1 MKGFFIKDLH
11 LMLNQ
16 KKMLVMFFVIG
27 LLLTISNS
35 DMSFAVSYTMFVMA
49 IMASGTISYDTFENG
64 MAYLMVLPA
73 KRRDYVIEKYIL
85 VFATALITGVLI
97 SGVAFAVASG
107 QGNSIDVKGLL
118 LQCGGLFLTLMIMM
132 SFMLPVNI
140 KYGAEKG
147 RLVLF
152 AVFAIVFI
160 AAYIIRNT
168 NVFSQEQIENVMMK
182 LMTLSKTGL
191 ITSLCVG
198 SLLIMLISMF
208 VSIKI
213 MEKKEF

>member
-73 KRRDYVIEKYIL
+73 KRRDYVMEKYIL

-97 SGVAFAVASG
+97 SGVALAVASG

-182 LMTLSKTGL
+182 LMTLPRTGL

-208 VSIKI
+208 VSINI

>member
-1 MKGFFIKDLH
+1 M
-11 LMLNQ
+11 
-16 KKMLVMFFVIG
+16 
-27 LLLTISNS
+27 
-35 DMSFAVSYTMFVMA
+35 
-49 IMASGTISYDTFENG
+49 
-64 MAYLMVLPA
+64 
-73 KRRDYVIEKYIL
+73 
-85 VFATALITGVLI
+85 
-97 SGVAFAVASG
+97 
-107 QGNSIDVKGLL
+107 
-118 LQCGGLFLTLMIMM
+118 
-132 SFMLPVNI
+132 
-140 KYGAEKG
+140 
-147 RLVLF
+147 VLF

-182 LMTLSKTGL
+182 LMTLPKTGL

>member
-97 SGVAFAVASG
+97 SGVAFVVASG
-107 QGNSIDVKGLL
+107 QGNSIDAKELL

>member
-85 VFATALITGVLI
+85 IFATALITGVLI
-97 SGVAFAVASG
+97 SGVALAVASG

-118 LQCGGLFLTLMIMM
+118 LQCGGLFLTLMKRWI
-132 SFMLPVNI
+132 SHSWRNGHICQNSLLT
-140 KYGAEKG
+140 GCQ
-147 RLVLF
+147 
-152 AVFAIVFI
+152 
-160 AAYIIRNT
+160 NT
-168 NVFSQEQIENVMMK
+168 NQI
-182 LMTLSKTGL
+182 
-191 ITSLCVG
+191 
-198 SLLIMLISMF
+198 
-208 VSIKI
+208 
-213 MEKKEF
+213 

>member
-97 SGVAFAVASG
+97 SGVAFVVASG

-168 NVFSQEQIENVMMK
+168 NVFSQEQIENVMVK

-208 VSIKI
+208 ISIKI

>member
-73 KRRDYVIEKYIL
+73 KRRDYVMEKYIL
-85 VFATALITGVLI
+85 V
-97 SGVAFAVASG
+97 
-107 QGNSIDVKGLL
+107 K
-118 LQCGGLFLTLMIMM
+118 
-132 SFMLPVNI
+132 
-140 KYGAEKG
+140 
-147 RLVLF
+147 
-152 AVFAIVFI
+152 
-160 AAYIIRNT
+160 
-168 NVFSQEQIENVMMK
+168 
-182 LMTLSKTGL
+182 
-191 ITSLCVG
+191 
-198 SLLIMLISMF
+198 
-208 VSIKI
+208 
-213 MEKKEF
+213 

>member
-73 KRRDYVIEKYIL
+73 KRRDYVMEKYIL
-85 VFATALITGVLI
+85 IFATALITGVLI
-97 SGVAFAVASG
+97 SGVALAVASG

-182 LMTLSKTGL
+182 LMTLPKTGL

>member
-132 SFMLPVNI
+132 SFMLPVNL

-191 ITSLCVG
+191 ITSLCIG

>member
-73 KRRDYVIEKYIL
+73 KRRDYVMEKYIL

-107 QGNSIDVKGLL
+107 QGNSIDAKGLL

>member
-85 VFATALITGVLI
+85 IFATALITGVLI
-97 SGVAFAVASG
+97 SGVALAVASG

>member
-132 SFMLPVNI
+132 SFMLPVNL

>member
-85 VFATALITGVLI
+85 IFATALITGVLI
-97 SGVAFAVASG
+97 SGVALAVASG

-182 LMTLSKTGL
+182 LMTLPKTGL

>member
-73 KRRDYVIEKYIL
+73 KRRDYVMEKYIL

-97 SGVAFAVASG
+97 SGVALAVASG

-182 LMTLSKTGL
+182 LMTLPKTGL